1 MVTSLAS
8 FFAWLVLLRPSSCPA
23 LLAASRSVLSSH
35 KGSADPAE
43 IEDCPSV
50 QRTVRLLSP
59 GTCHRRSAGTSRC
72 QGQLPLTACS
82 GKDFEQERFAPAAA
96 APLHGDTVLAWM
108 LF

>member
-1 MVTSLAS
+1 V
-8 FFAWLVLLRPSSCPA
+8 FDG
-23 LLAASRSVLSSH
+23 LS
-35 KGSADPAE
+35 E
-43 IEDCPSV
+43 M
-50 QRTVRLLSP
+50 RLLS
-59 GTCHRRSAGTSRC
+59 GNALVYRRQLLALKEFFVERQATVVLLDDRSSAFGDVQPESLVGGNVVLERILP